1 MGNFTEY
8 AKKRNNQKASSG
20 AFSDYVKRRNTG
32 ARTASSSL
40 ADNMKTNAAIQNAQ
54 MRAYNRGVVN
64 NRITSGMMTEKT
76 ANTGENAYWDRMSK
90 EDIID
95 TLRKHDT
102 TPSAVRSGI
111 TGASAAVNNT
121 DYNALYDKLYGDVN
135 KLDDAETRKTVEQ
148 ALSDK
153 YRSEYAGMSTKDLEE
168 LLGTENREYETK
180 QDRNYASALLEEMQ
194 FSEKYGSMSLEEL
207 EAEIQKSKL
216 AGIQKNLQNNA
227 VYSGTGKTNE
237 QAKLEALYE
246 QKKYD
251 ESHTNVYN
259 SLTQKEKEMVVEV
272 RNLRDKLRSYFGTA
286 GDPVTMS
293 QRKQRQEEKS
303 ELEKQISNIEEYF
316 NEKGISVSDMEEYIN
331 RMANAEWMKGYNAE
345 LAEFS
350 KEHPVL
356 ASMYSTAM
364 NFASPVD
371 AIMLLY
377 NKIQGLPADP
387 NTMIAANTR
396 DTVRGAVSEDM
407 SGFGQFLY
415 STGMSMADMATL
427 LPLGKVGTLGM
438 FFTSASTSTAK
449 NVLERGGSTDNA
461 LKSGL
466 AAGVAEVLFE
476 KFSLDNLF
484 KASSP
489 STIKQFVKGVLQ
501 QSGIE
506 ASEEVFTELSN
517 EITDR
522 WINGGL
528 SEYEQNI
535 TTYRLMG
542 MSEEQARLQ
551 ASKDFGMKI
560 LEAGAGGALSG
571 GVFGS
576 VAQTGAFYNNTN
588 RHFQEDMY
596 AALEEKT
603 KEEVI
608 NEIYE
613 AMRDNEHETENDARN
628 DVETAPNKQ
637 LVTTDEAMF
646 DPQVKYFTEDGK
658 LELQD
663 GSNVNVEDVLFS
675 DNTRTTL
682 YQHAST
688 EPSYI
693 LKNAFVANY
702 RKDNSVSNET
712 EEKLDILKYR
722 TYYNQVKALTQN
734 GRTLESITKEI
745 GTKLDENTIKNIYT
759 SVQNHMEYLA
769 EKNVGKEQRVL
780 VNKIA
785 KSMGYE
791 VRYTE
796 LPEANGMTRDG
807 IIYISTSSE
816 NPALMVL
823 AHEVTH
829 NFKIQ
834 NPDKY
839 QAYENYVIDYMKK
852 YHPEEYKRTVRRLK
866 ALYKTNDM
874 NAIHEE
880 IACNMTEEFL
890 INPDVIEKICKED
903 KTLAEKIVDFIKDL
917 ISKIEQLYKG
927 YNPKSVEARVLK
939 ENLDTFNEALG
950 LWMEAMG
957 ETHPKYSKKEQ
968 IEYGNQL
975 IKYTEKHKDWWKNG
989 RITIGETK
997 NEIHEFIQKSKNKD
1011 YSKTLYYG
1019 IIGEDF
1025 LKVIEKETEIELKE
1039 CNLALRSDEVRKI
1052 YKDHGDEYKEGLRGQ
1067 RAVRENDLINIPQI
1081 IFEADEISADYLKG
1095 NNTPAITFKK
1105 KIGEECTIV
1114 TVYSGKH
1121 QELRIQTMYI
1131 SNKKRNIATGV
1142 NEQAFTNTS
1151 ETNSGTV
1158 SFDNSI
1164 PKDLSNDNRK
1174 NNEIKYSLKDDLET
1188 QVKEVLNN
1196 VNYSNTH
1203 VYLGATPE
1211 NLIELGLEQ
1220 RPMLMTSQHVYSTIT
1235 DEATAKKQGRY
1246 STKRNYHGMGK
1257 EKIIGL
1263 PDMIANAGM
1272 IIKSNTDANNADVVI
1287 VTNETD
1293 QNGDVIIV
1301 AIKPD
1306 GRGNYNQIE
1315 VDSNIIK
1322 SAYGKN
1328 NLKSYVEKA
1337 FKEDRILIFDKLK
1350 SQKLTNTPRVQ
1361 FPNNIPVS
1369 DFTNNLT
1376 NYRKIVNS
1384 IIRKNMSDNAQ
1395 VKKSLKD
1402 INPSIDLT
1410 REYEGVGF
1418 GEVSGI
1424 LQNVTEKLKRTKIDP
1439 ARIKRIADKLV
1450 KDCYSKYDSERLA
1463 KNLETMFTY
1472 LQNTRDLS
1480 WREFQMLTSEV
1491 MKPVIEQAEYVDKDV
1506 KELYDSFISFL
1517 RKNPI
1522 SLASEQR
1529 EDIQIQYGGM
1539 TQYKQLTSRKVVISK
1554 DGTSLADYDM
1564 WKKICEA
1571 SGGYLTLD
1579 TKVIDRPAELEDA
1592 IRHMKPLP
1600 IETIGTTGMNM
1611 EQRAYD
1617 MTLTTLNYYMSAQK
1631 DIELRQAA
1639 DKIEK
1644 IQKKKAD
1651 AIKKSYEKRLKEL
1664 GEQEAEYRKIIKSNE
1679 RIKSDERVRRQKAH
1693 YEQIQ
1698 ENARERKR
1706 KTALRNKIRRL
1717 KEKLDKKLI
1726 KPTDGSHIP
1735 PTLVRSAVEFLDAIN
1750 LDTGRGTAL
1759 SEKTKQL
1766 KDQYEKFKKDPA
1778 FEMDSDERTYAQ
1790 ITHLYEIFDG
1800 RNITDLT
1807 EQELQ
1812 WVYEVVDQLYH
1823 QIVSESRLIAAE
1835 YDKGVYEA
1843 AKEVNEVIKESKG
1856 ATSAP
1861 GKFVDWYK
1869 IQHLN
1874 PINFFRYIT
1883 GYKECVI
1890 NDVISHINEAQ
1901 HRQMKMEMEIEQ
1913 IFKPVTQGKENQD
1926 ELRRFVGEDEKDWV
1940 EVGGIKMPRS
1950 MRLSLVMHSLNDA
1963 NIKHIVMGGI
1973 TVPDWE
1979 LLKKGD
1985 VKNAYR
1991 EGNTVRF
1998 FAEELEKAR
2007 KSESENAYDVL
2018 MWQAKKWLRDV
2029 SKDLTD
2035 YDRKFLECVKKYFHE
2050 YSGEKINETTL
2061 KLKGYKVAKTHNYF
2075 PIHTDTDFLQN
2086 EIDVIKFDA
2095 SLNGSGFL
2103 KERRNASNP
2112 ILLEDMI
2119 RLVENHKASTSR
2131 YCAFAIPVRD
2141 LQKVYNVSFNGWE
2154 GSVKKTIAQNWG
2166 GKANNY
2172 IENLIADIQGARKPK
2187 MEELDAVIA
2196 KFKNNYA
2203 SAILTTNASV
2213 AISQISGY
2221 PLGAAVVGWKPII
2234 KAMAKGGEN
2243 GTPFGR
2249 AERELIDKYTPL
2261 LWYRDQGNSTQEL
2274 GDLAKRN
2281 DITQKHQ
2288 WLTNWLQKM
2297 DSATVGRQWYA
2308 AEYYVQDEFKN
2319 LQEGS
2324 DEYYIKVAEVFNEIV
2339 EKTQPNYTVMQSAA
2353 LLRNPSSLWKAL
2365 FMFKTQAMTNANM
2378 LLDTY
2383 GEWQATK
2390 TEKSRKAFFRAL
2402 SAQIVSGLIYGATK
2416 AAYGLAFYRVSRYWD
2431 DEEDKVTLEE
2441 ILAEIFKDLNS
2452 TFAGCFLLGEELYAL
2467 IESLYTKET
2476 YYGPEVTFIAQI
2488 SDSFSSVVNLRNVFE
2503 KYFDG
2508 DATIEDVWD
2517 KVKEVGFNTST
2528 LSGIPVENAYK
2539 LVDGI
2544 TNHAK
2549 DILNNEFFTFN
2560 ESGKRSRYKIMY
2572 EAMLR
2577 GDKERFEEVREELI
2591 SNSSASNVDSRIK
2604 KYLADND
2611 IRIGMAAQAKA
2622 EGDFET
2628 FEETLAEMTD
2638 EGWNKEIV
2646 IGAIN
2651 KAQDALKV
2659 EEPEEQKTEIAK
2671 VESIYTYSDVTTALE
2686 NGYTYN
2692 AQKAITDLY
2701 NTALE
2706 NGKEEDKARRTIKTQ
2721 ITKHFKEKYR
2731 EGTQEERAQI
2741 YKYLSEIMIGKEKL
2755 YKNSDFKEWLKSD
2768 E

>member
-40 ADNMKTNAAIQNAQ
+40 ADNMKTNATIQNAQ

-64 NRITSGMMTEKT
+64 NRIASGMMTEKT

-102 TPSAVRSGI
+102 TPSVVRSGI

-121 DYNALYDKLYGDVN
+121 DYNVLYDKLYGDVN

-148 ALSDK
+148 VLSDK

-293 QRKQRQEEKS
+293 QRKQRQKEKS

-364 NFASPVD
+364 NFTSPVD

-396 DTVRGAVSEDM
+396 DTVRGAVSKDM

-588 RHFQEDMY
+588 RHFQEDVLN
-596 AALEEKT
+596 ALEEKT
-603 KEEVI
+603 REDVI

-613 AMRDNEHETENDARN
+613 AMKDNEHETENDARN

-663 GSNVNVEDVLFS
+663 GSSVNVEDVLFS

-693 LKNAFVANY
+693 LKNAFAANY

-712 EEKLDILKYR
+712 EEKLDVLKYR

-759 SVQNHMEYLA
+759 SVQNHMEYLV

-816 NPALMVL
+816 NPALVVL

-839 QAYENYVIDYMKK
+839 QAYENYVINYMKK
-852 YHPEEYKRTVRRLK
+852 YHPEEYKKTVRKLK

-890 INPDVIEKICKED
+890 MNPDVIEKICKED

-950 LWMEAMG
+950 LWMGAMG
-957 ETHPKYSKKEQ
+957 ERNISATTISYSKKEKQNTGDTESIYGQLQNSSEELNKMEIVAELTTPEGILDWSKEKIVRWVIEQLKPTGYRIERKGYGEIVFEEKQ
-968 IEYGNQL
+968 IRQSMNYLKHGNVEIYIHTMLPKVLKQGIVIKSKENHKGRNYG
-975 IKYTEKHKDWWKNG
+975 T
-989 RITIGETK
+989 ITIAAPVEV
-997 NEIHEFIQKSKNKD
+997 N
-1011 YSKTLYYG
+1011 G
-1019 IIGEDF
+1019 IRGNMA
-1025 LKVIEKETEIELKE
+1025 VTVKETNKNYYKVHRILTPDGKLFKLDENIKE
-1039 CNLALRSDEVRKI
+1039 
-1052 YKDHGDEYKEGLRGQ
+1052 
-1067 RAVRENDLINIPQI
+1067 AVLPFD
-1081 IFEADEISADYLKG
+1081 G
-1095 NNTPAITFKK
+1095 
-1105 KIGEECTIV
+1105 GV
-1114 TVYSGKH
+1114 TVNSS
-1121 QELRIQTMYI
+1121 L
-1131 SNKKRNIATGV
+1131 ATS
-1142 NEQAFTNTS
+1142 TNTASMSSIS
-1151 ETNSGTV
+1151 E
-1158 SFDNSI
+1158 
-1164 PKDLSNDNRK
+1164 DLSNDNRK
-1174 NNEIKYSLKDDLET
+1174 I
-1188 QVKEVLNN
+1188 
-1196 VNYSNTH
+1196 
-1203 VYLGATPE
+1203 
-1211 NLIELGLEQ
+1211 
-1220 RPMLMTSQHVYSTIT
+1220 
-1235 DEATAKKQGRY
+1235 
-1246 STKRNYHGMGK
+1246 
-1257 EKIIGL
+1257 
-1263 PDMIANAGM
+1263 
-1272 IIKSNTDANNADVVI
+1272 
-1287 VTNETD
+1287 
-1293 QNGDVIIV
+1293 
-1301 AIKPD
+1301 
-1306 GRGNYNQIE
+1306 
-1315 VDSNIIK
+1315 
-1322 SAYGKN
+1322 
-1328 NLKSYVEKA
+1328 
-1337 FKEDRILIFDKLK
+1337 
-1350 SQKLTNTPRVQ
+1350 
-1361 FPNNIPVS
+1361 
-1369 DFTNNLT
+1369 
-1376 NYRKIVNS
+1376 
-1384 IIRKNMSDNAQ
+1384 
-1395 VKKSLKD
+1395 KKSLKD
-1402 INPSIDLT
+1402 INPSIDLS

-1539 TQYKQLTSRKVVISK
+1539 TQYKQLTSGKVVISK

-1698 ENARERKR
+1698 ENARERRR

-1991 EGNTVRF
+1991 EGNTVRL

-2528 LSGIPVENAYK
+2528 LAGIPVENAYK

-2560 ESGKRSRYKIMY
+2560 QSGKRSRYTIMY

-2591 SNSSASNVDSRIK
+2591 SNSSESNVDSRIK

-2692 AQKAITDLY
+2692 AQKAITNLY

-2706 NGKEEDKARRTIKTQ
+2706 NGKEADKARSTIKTQ

>member
-40 ADNMKTNAAIQNAQ
+40 ADNMKTNATIQNAQ

-64 NRITSGMMTEKT
+64 NRIASGMMTEKT

-102 TPSAVRSGI
+102 TPSVVRSGI

-148 ALSDK
+148 VLSDK

-180 QDRNYASALLEEMQ
+180 QDRNHASALLEEMQ

-303 ELEKQISNIEEYF
+303 EIEKQISNIEEYF

-331 RMANAEWMKGYNAE
+331 RMTNAEWMKGYNAE

-364 NFASPVD
+364 NFTSPVD

-551 ASKDFGMKI
+551 ASKDFGIKI

-588 RHFQEDMY
+588 RHFQEDVLN
-596 AALEEKT
+596 ALEEKT
-603 KEEVI
+603 REDVI

-613 AMRDNEHETENDARN
+613 AMKDNEHETENDARN

-646 DPQVKYFTEDGK
+646 DPRVKYFTEDGK

-722 TYYNQVKALTQN
+722 TDDNQVKALTQN

-780 VNKIA
+780 VNKLA

-816 NPALMVL
+816 NPALVVL

-852 YHPEEYKRTVRRLK
+852 YHSEEYKRTVRKLK

-874 NAIHEE
+874 NTIHEE

-917 ISKIEQLYKG
+917 IYKIEQLYKG

-950 LWMEAMG
+950 LWMKAIG
-957 ETHPKYSKKEQ
+957 HNNHTQKANINYSLMEQEDIDVFQVGSRKLTDSEKQYFNEIVQNPEIRKKTLENALAERNDSNKLEDYLESE
-968 IEYGNQL
+968 EYHNMYNQL
-975 IKYTEKHKDWWKNG
+975 VGFENKEFSTSE
-989 RITIGETK
+989 RITFGMLPDSLSKLLNNEVETR
-997 NEIHEFIQKSKNKD
+997 
-1011 YSKTLYYG
+1011 
-1019 IIGEDF
+1019 
-1025 LKVIEKETEIELKE
+1025 EL
-1039 CNLALRSDEVRKI
+1039 VMTQ
-1052 YKDHGDEYKEGLRGQ
+1052 H
-1067 RAVRENDLINIPQI
+1067 
-1081 IFEADEISADYLKG
+1081 
-1095 NNTPAITFKK
+1095 TFKK
-1105 KIGEECTIV
+1105 VTQKKHGVSIKELAKIPFEITRPLFVFKGSVDGTISIV
-1114 TVYSGKH
+1114 VEIRDDKEFKESDPWSKFSIISIKWEQKIRQNVIHEVSSVYGKRDMLSYVIF
-1121 QELRIQTMYI
+1121 QDDNRIFPD
-1131 SNKKRNIATGV
+1131 KKRNLNTVLGRGLSLPKRATSV
-1142 NEQAFTNTS
+1142 KT
-1151 ETNSGTV
+1151 

-1174 NNEIKYSLKDDLET
+1174 NKEI
-1188 QVKEVLNN
+1188 
-1196 VNYSNTH
+1196 
-1203 VYLGATPE
+1203 
-1211 NLIELGLEQ
+1211 
-1220 RPMLMTSQHVYSTIT
+1220 
-1235 DEATAKKQGRY
+1235 
-1246 STKRNYHGMGK
+1246 
-1257 EKIIGL
+1257 
-1263 PDMIANAGM
+1263 
-1272 IIKSNTDANNADVVI
+1272 
-1287 VTNETD
+1287 
-1293 QNGDVIIV
+1293 
-1301 AIKPD
+1301 
-1306 GRGNYNQIE
+1306 
-1315 VDSNIIK
+1315 
-1322 SAYGKN
+1322 
-1328 NLKSYVEKA
+1328 
-1337 FKEDRILIFDKLK
+1337 
-1350 SQKLTNTPRVQ
+1350 
-1361 FPNNIPVS
+1361 
-1369 DFTNNLT
+1369 
-1376 NYRKIVNS
+1376 
-1384 IIRKNMSDNAQ
+1384 
-1395 VKKSLKD
+1395 KKSLKD

-1424 LQNVTEKLKRTKIDP
+1424 LQNVTEKIKRTKIDP

-1491 MKPVIEQAEYVDKDV
+1491 MKPVIEQAEYVNKDV

-1539 TQYKQLTSRKVVISK
+1539 TQYKQLTSGKVVISK

-1644 IQKKKAD
+1644 IQKKKAN

-1869 IQHLN
+1869 IQHIN

-1913 IFKPVTQGKENQD
+1913 IFKPVTQGKEKQD

-2528 LSGIPVENAYK
+2528 LAGIPVENAYK

-2560 ESGKRSRYKIMY
+2560 ESGKRSRYTIMY

-2591 SNSSASNVDSRIK
+2591 SNSSESNVDSRIK

-2622 EGDFET
+2622 EGDFEI

-2706 NGKEEDKARRTIKTQ
+2706 NGKEEDKARSAIKTQ